1 MKNEKCDHFHFL
13 HYSNR
18 WKGENVSTTEVES
31 VVSKAGGLVD
41 CVVYGVEVTIFS
53 HNAVELSYFMIGRSF
68 QIPPFK
74 VRNSD
79 GRAGMAAVAGEVD
92 IDNLA
97 KVRLIAP
104 QPKICRKCC
113 SVSEQPNGNVFCIAA
128 HIVGASSRQWN

>member
-68 QIPPFK
+68 QIPPFRSGT
-74 VRNSD
+74 VTAELAWLQLLERLTSATWPRSD
-79 GRAGMAAVAGEVD
+79 
-92 IDNLA
+92 
-97 KVRLIAP
+97 
-104 QPKICRKCC
+104 
-113 SVSEQPNGNVFCIAA
+113 
-128 HIVGASSRQWN
+128 